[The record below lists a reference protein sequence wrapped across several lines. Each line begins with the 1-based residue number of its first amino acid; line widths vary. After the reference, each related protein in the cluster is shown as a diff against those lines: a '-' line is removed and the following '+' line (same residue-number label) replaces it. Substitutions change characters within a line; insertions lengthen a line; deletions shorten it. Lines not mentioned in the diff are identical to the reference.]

1 MVYKGYKIM
10 IDDNEIAKTL
20 KKIYDTDTSLDMLLE
35 FEEVLDTLH
44 IYAYKNWIIGEVAG
58 GPEISRYWVE
68 VTLMYPYKQMPDP
81 DGALRLIKHGCYVYY
96 GKYKYRVSKE
106 IETPDDL
113 ELTVTGSSTSKRK
126 PKKEIIQV
134 WLVKISMPRHFVDE
148 FDSEKVKINGA
159 EIDMS
164 AVTDAFDKGLD
175 SKKNSGEEN
184 EDN

>member
-1 MVYKGYKIM
+1 
-10 IDDNEIAKTL
+10 
-20 KKIYDTDTSLDMLLE
+20 
-35 FEEVLDTLH
+35 
-44 IYAYKNWIIGEVAG
+44 
-58 GPEISRYWVE
+58 
-68 VTLMYPYKQMPDP
+68 MYPYKQMPDP

-134 WLVKISMPRHFVDE
+134 WLIKISMPRHFVDE